1 MNYGE
6 VLTQA
11 WKIIW
16 KFKVLWIFGIFAS
29 CGTGSGGGGNGSNVN
44 YQTSSGDFPPQV
56 ERLFANSERFFNDFW
71 WVFALLICLT
81 CVLVLVA
88 IFLSTIGRIAL
99 IKGTLRAEEGAER
112 MGFVELFNAS
122 TPYFWRVFG
131 LSILLFFVFFVL
143 VMLGVLVFMG
153 ATMLTFGIA
162 LICLVPLCCL
172 LIPVMWAINVILEQA
187 YIAIVAEERGIAD
200 GLSRGWEV
208 AKSHWEPML
217 VMGVILIFGAMI
229 VGLII
234 AVPMFFIMFPLFFTV
249 GVTGGNNMTPLV
261 LGGLCLLVYLPVL
274 ILAGGILKA
283 YVQSAWTL
291 TFLRVTGR
299 GLAPE
304 PVSSEPEPP
313 LPPLEPVNA

>member
-6 VLTQA
+6 VLSRA
-11 WKIIW
+11 WKIVW
-16 KFKVLWIFGIFAS
+16 KFKVLWIFGILAS
-29 CGTGSGGGGNGSNVN
+29 CGTGSGNGGGGNNVS
-44 YQTSSGDFPPQV
+44 YQFSSGDVPPQFEQFFGNI
-56 ERLFANSERFFNDFW
+56 ERFANDLW
-71 WVFALLICLT
+71 WIFGLLICMT

-88 IFLSTIGRIAL
+88 IFLSTIGKIAL
-99 IKGTLRAEEGAER
+99 IKGTLKAEEGAER

-131 LSILLFFVFFVL
+131 LSLLLFFVFFVA
-143 VMLGVLVFMG
+143 VMFGVLVFMAAAM
-153 ATMLTFGIA
+153 ATLGIA

-172 LIPVMWAINVILEQA
+172 MIPVMWAVGVILEQA
-187 YIAIVAEERGIAD
+187 YIAIVVEDRGISD
-200 GLSRGWEV
+200 GLARGWEV
-208 AKSHWEPML
+208 VKTHWEPML

-234 AVPMFFIMFPLFFTV
+234 AVPMFLIMFPLFFTM
-249 GVTGGNNMTPLV
+249 GITGGDNMAPLV
-261 LGGLCLLVYLPVL
+261 IGGMCFLVYLPVL
-274 ILAGGILKA
+274 IVAGGILKA

-299 GLAPE
+299 GLTPE
-304 PVSSEPEPP
+304 PAVLEPEPP

>member
-6 VLTQA
+6 VLTRA
-11 WKIIW
+11 WKIVW
-16 KFKVLWIFGIFAS
+16 KFKVLWIFGILAS
-29 CGTGSGGGGNGSNVN
+29 CGTGSSNGGGGNNVSYQFSN
-44 YQTSSGDFPPQV
+44 GELPPQV
-56 ERLFANSERFFNDFW
+56 EQFFGNFDRFANDLW

-81 CVLVLVA
+81 CVLVLVV
-88 IFLSTIGRIAL
+88 IFLSTIGKIAL
-99 IKGTLRAEEGAER
+99 IKGTLKAEEGAER

-143 VMLGVLVFMG
+143 VMFGVLVFMA

-162 LICLVPLCCL
+162 LICLLPLCCL
-172 LIPVMWAINVILEQA
+172 MIPVMWAVSVILEQA
-187 YIAIVAEERGIAD
+187 YIAIVVEERGIAD

-217 VMGVILIFGAMI
+217 VMGVILILGAMI

-234 AVPMFFIMFPLFFTV
+234 AIPIFLIMFPLFFSL
-249 GVTGGNNMTPLV
+249 GITGGNNMTPLV
-261 LGGLCLLVYLPVL
+261 IGGLCFLVYLPAL
-274 ILAGGILKA
+274 ILASGIIKA

-299 GLAPE
+299 GPAPE
-304 PVSSEPEPP
+304 LASTEPEPP

>member
-6 VLTQA
+6 VLTRA
-11 WKIIW
+11 WKIVW
-16 KFKVLWIFGIFAS
+16 KFKILWIFGIFAS
-29 CGTGSGGGGNGSNVN
+29 CGTGGGGGGNNVS
-44 YQTSSGDFPPQV
+44 YQFSSGELPPQV
-56 ERLFANSERFFNDFW
+56 EQFFGNFDRFLNEMW
-71 WVFALLICLT
+71 WIFGLIICLT
-81 CVLVLVA
+81 CVLVLLA

-131 LSILLFFVFFVL
+131 LSLLLFLVFFVSI
-143 VMLGVLVFMG
+143 MFGVLVFIG

-162 LICLVPLCCL
+162 LICLLPLCCL
-172 LIPVMWAINVILEQA
+172 LIPVMWAIGVILEQA
-187 YIAIVAEERGIAD
+187 YIAIVVEDLGIAD

-229 VGLII
+229 AGLII
-234 AVPMFFIMFPLFFTV
+234 AIPIIMITFPLFFAL
-249 GVTGGNNMTPLV
+249 GFSGSNSMMPLAIGGICFLI
-261 LGGLCLLVYLPVL
+261 YLPVL
-274 ILAGGILKA
+274 IVAGGILKA

-291 TFLRVTGR
+291 TFLRVTGH
-299 GLAPE
+299 GESAEPAAPE
-304 PVSSEPEPP
+304 AP

>member
-6 VLTQA
+6 VLTRA

-16 KFKVLWIFGIFAS
+16 KFKVLWIFGILAS
-29 CGTGSGGGGNGSNVN
+29 CGTGSGNGGGGNNVS
-44 YQTSSGDFPPQV
+44 YQFSSGDLPPQFEQFFGNI
-56 ERLFANSERFFNDFW
+56 ERFANDLW
-71 WVFALLICLT
+71 WIFGLIICLT

-88 IFLSTIGRIAL
+88 IFLSTIGKIAL

-112 MGFVELFNAS
+112 MGFIELFNAS

-131 LSILLFFVFFVL
+131 LSLLLFFVFFVA
-143 VMLGVLVFMG
+143 VMFGVLVFMAAAM
-153 ATMLTFGIA
+153 ATLGIA
-162 LICLVPLCCL
+162 LICLLPLCCL
-172 LIPVMWAINVILEQA
+172 MIPVMWAIGVILEQA
-187 YIAIVAEERGIAD
+187 YIAIVVEERGIAD

-217 VMGVILIFGAMI
+217 VMGVILIFGGAI

-234 AVPMFFIMFPLFFTV
+234 AVPMFLVMFPLLFTL
-249 GVTGGNNMTPLV
+249 GITGGDSMAPLAI
-261 LGGLCLLVYLPVL
+261 GGICFLLYLPVL
-274 ILAGGILKA
+274 ILASGIIKA

-299 GLAPE
+299 GMTPE
-304 PVSSEPEPP
+304 PAVLEPEPP

>member
-6 VLTQA
+6 VLSRA
-11 WKIIW
+11 WKIVW
-16 KFKVLWIFGIFAS
+16 KFKVLWIFGILAS
-29 CGTGSGGGGNGSNVN
+29 CGTGSGNGGGGNNVS
-44 YQTSSGDFPPQV
+44 YQFSSGDVPPQFEQFFGNI
-56 ERLFANSERFFNDFW
+56 ERFANDLW
-71 WVFALLICLT
+71 WIFGLLICMT

-88 IFLSTIGRIAL
+88 IFLSTIGKIAL
-99 IKGTLRAEEGAER
+99 IKGTLKAEEGADR

-131 LSILLFFVFFVL
+131 LSLLLFFVFFVA
-143 VMLGVLVFMG
+143 VMFGVLVFMAAAM
-153 ATMLTFGIA
+153 ATLGIA

-172 LIPVMWAINVILEQA
+172 MIPVMWAVGVILEQA
-187 YIAIVAEERGIAD
+187 YIAIVVEDRGISD
-200 GLSRGWEV
+200 GLARGWEV
-208 AKSHWEPML
+208 VKTHWEPML

-234 AVPMFFIMFPLFFTV
+234 AVPMFLIMFPLFFTM
-249 GVTGGNNMTPLV
+249 GITGGDNMAPLV
-261 LGGLCLLVYLPVL
+261 IGGMCFLVYLPVL
-274 ILAGGILKA
+274 IVAGGILKA

-299 GLAPE
+299 GLTPE
-304 PVSSEPEPP
+304 PAVLEPEPP